1 MNKELKRALKKS
13 FEVPEPVK
21 KKAFLRSIPKPSIS
35 GFEFVCTQATYIR
48 KWVWVI
54 SFLIF
59 AMAFVGFKW
68 IGKNLIWCISSF
80 MPLLALAVL
89 TECGRAEFYKMAEFE
104 LSTRF
109 SMKSVVLARLGI
121 IGISTL
127 ILLCAVTHFIA
138 VNNKITIFKT
148 GVYII
153 CPYLLT
159 VFLGFCAVRNIR
171 GKESFY
177 VCIGI
182 AVAVS
187 GANVI
192 MPQTFFM
199 LYEGQNFIWWIGAFV
214 ILFIGTTNQCYKMIK
229 QREELVWNL

>member
-1 MNKELKRALKKS
+1 MNKDLKRALKES

-21 KKAFLRSIPKPSIS
+21 KKAFLRSIPKPSVS
-35 GFEFVCTQATYIR
+35 GFEFVCTQARYIQ
-48 KWVWVI
+48 KWVWGI

-59 AMAFVGFKW
+59 AIAFIGFRW
-68 IGKNLIWCISSF
+68 VEKNLLWCISSF

-109 SMKSVVLARLGI
+109 SMKSVVMARLGI

-127 ILLCAVTHFIA
+127 ILLCVVTPFIA
-138 VNNKITIFKT
+138 INSKITIFKT

-159 VFLGFCAVRNIR
+159 AFLGFCAVRNIHE
-171 GKESFY
+171 KESFY

-192 MPQTFFM
+192 LSQTFTM
-199 LYEGQNFIWWIGAFV
+199 LYEGKNFIWWIGALV
-214 ILFIGTTNQCYKMIK
+214 VLFIGTTNQCYKMIK
-229 QREELVWNL
+229 QREELIWNL